1 MFAQEGY
8 WGVCDPCV
16 ALVQADDLNGLLQ
29 RAEEAHGEPGLSLV
43 EVLAE
48 YYTSFLKLKHGP
60 PRIVTS
66 VAHANQL
73 MADLGHERAE

>member
-16 ALVQADDLNGLLQ
+16 ALVQANDLKGLLQ
-29 RAEEAHGEPGLSLV
+29 RASQSLDAPGLPIVAILG
-43 EVLAE
+43 E
-48 YYTSFLKLKHGP
+48 YYSSFLKLKHGP

-73 MADLGHERAE
+73 MTDLGYKET